1 MSECSI
7 CMGNQQDTLLSCN
20 HGFCKDCI
28 NTWTSTKA
36 TCPIC
41 RSIIYPVKYLNTRN
55 QIYQTSYCQLYQ
67 FWTEFKRLDRFQNF
81 IAEMIILYKYFFP
94 VSFALLQSFSFVK
107 QNIFQVT
114 QEHFDS
120 YVEDQKKTETEFIA
134 GFEALDCLS
143 KEELEELWEFLW
155 NNLKQKKNKQVLQNI
170 KNYQK
175 KVIQDLQMWVK
186 SKPFLDFFQKI
197 KKDLNIFR
205 IETFENFSWNFVQL
219 ENIMQY
225 YFEKKTSEFIHESC
239 LQYQPSCNCFMNLN
253 LVEINIDTFDVYFF
267 AMTSPEKDDVKFPKW
282 LSLLD
287 QSLQQNILHLENNS
301 ATESDCNDDSSD
313 SEEDNWTS
321 CEEDDSTDSEEYD
334 WASLDEDDSTNSEEE
349 EDLVSHDD
357 QSIWSQEDESSVEL
371 DDNHWLTDDPI
382 DYHWELYDNIQKKIK
397 SKKED
402 LRYLESNAFQNDLA
416 WLIKTMFLYP
426 YYGGFTYNDD
436 SFTLVNDFI
445 FRFFHSQKDFLFGL
459 FSYLN
464 LKDSKLEEA
473 LIQVYEL
480 QEIHLS
486 DYLENSAIPK
496 NFWKKLLEYH

>member
-1 MSECSI
+1 
-7 CMGNQQDTLLSCN
+7 
-20 HGFCKDCI
+20 
-28 NTWTSTKA
+28 
-36 TCPIC
+36 
-41 RSIIYPVKYLNTRN
+41 
-55 QIYQTSYCQLYQ
+55 
-67 FWTEFKRLDRFQNF
+67 
-81 IAEMIILYKYFFP
+81 
-94 VSFALLQSFSFVK
+94 
-107 QNIFQVT
+107 
-114 QEHFDS
+114 
-120 YVEDQKKTETEFIA
+120 
-134 GFEALDCLS
+134 
-143 KEELEELWEFLW
+143 
-155 NNLKQKKNKQVLQNI
+155 
-170 KNYQK
+170 
-175 KVIQDLQMWVK
+175 
-186 SKPFLDFFQKI
+186 
-197 KKDLNIFR
+197 
-205 IETFENFSWNFVQL
+205 
-219 ENIMQY
+219 
-225 YFEKKTSEFIHESC
+225 
-239 LQYQPSCNCFMNLN
+239 MNLN
-253 LVEINIDTFDVYFF
+253 LVEINMDTFDVYFF

-287 QSLQQNILHLENNS
+287 QSLQQNILHLKKKS

-334 WASLDEDDSTNSEEE
+334 WASLDEDDSTDSEEE
-349 EDLVSHDD
+349 EALVSHDD

-371 DDNHWLTDDPI
+371 DDNHWLIDDPI

-426 YYGGFTYNDD
+426 YYGGFTYNDN

-486 DYLENSAIPK
+486 DYLENSAILK